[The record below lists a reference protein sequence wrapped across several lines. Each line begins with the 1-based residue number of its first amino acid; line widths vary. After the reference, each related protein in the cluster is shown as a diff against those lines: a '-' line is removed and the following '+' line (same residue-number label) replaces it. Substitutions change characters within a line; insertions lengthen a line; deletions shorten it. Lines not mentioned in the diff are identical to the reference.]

1 MITINV
7 NITVQI
13 PEVETVPGLP
23 TTPAKQ
29 PAPKEEIEFEY
40 MQHRLRIADKI
51 KRMFGSDA
59 ANHYLAQAI

>member
-29 PAPKEEIEFEY
+29 KKKSNSSTCN
-40 MQHRLRIADKI
+40 IA
-51 KRMFGSDA
+51 
-59 ANHYLAQAI
+59 